1 MNETAIPRGGAPLG
15 EAPGAAAA
23 LTAVETAAE
32 LAGEGNHGYPS
43 EVRILEQDG
52 RRYVLVGTAHVA
64 QESVDLVRRVIEQ
77 ERPDNVCVE
86 LDPRRYEALSKEE
99 AWDQLDLRQVIRQN
113 QLSTLLLNLLLA
125 SYQKKIGAELGVKPG
140 TELLEATR
148 VAAKL
153 GIPFELCDRD
163 VRVTLRRA
171 IAATPFLR
179 RLWIMSELL
188 ASMFDSPQIT
198 EKDLADLRQ
207 QDVLSDLMEEMGRQ
221 HPNLKRVLIDE
232 RDAYLCER
240 LRRARGRTLV
250 AVVGAGHLKGMIKA
264 LETHQPIDLEALDTI
279 PPTSKVWAWVGW
291 SVPLLIIGSLLY
303 IGFEKG
309 LAAAGDNLLVWAL
322 AGSIPSTIGAIL
334 ALSHPATIVAAF
346 IAAPFCILSPL
357 IGTAHVTA
365 FVQAWVEPPRV
376 HELHGVT
383 EEIGKFRRWWRN
395 RVLRVFLAYLL
406 PGIGSLI
413 GSILGFGQLM
423 SALF

>member
-1 MNETAIPRGGAPLG
+1 MSDPSLP
-15 EAPGAAAA
+15 AAAPA
-23 LTAVETAAE
+23 
-32 LAGEGNHGYPS
+32 AGEYPS

-64 QESVDLVRRVIEQ
+64 QASIDLVRRVIEQ
-77 ERPDNVCVE
+77 ERPDCVCVE
-86 LDPRRYEALSKEE
+86 LDPRRYEALQKEE

-148 VAAKL
+148 VATELK
-153 GIPFELCDRD
+153 IPFELCDRD

-171 IAATPFLR
+171 IAGTPFLR
-179 RLWIMSELL
+179 RLWILSELL
-188 ASMFDSPQIT
+188 ASMFDAPEIS
-198 EKDLADLRQ
+198 EKDLEELRQ

-221 HPNLKRVLIDE
+221 HPNLKKVLIDE

-240 LRRARGRTLV
+240 LRRAPGQTLV
-250 AVVGAGHLKGMIKA
+250 AVVGAGHLKGMQKA
-264 LETHQPIDLEALDTI
+264 LETHQPIDLEALDVI
-279 PPTSKVWAWVGW
+279 PPVNPIWRWLGW
-291 SVPLLIIGSLLY
+291 GVPLAILGSLFY

-309 LAAAGDNLLVWAL
+309 LAAAGDNLLLWAL

-334 ALSHPATIVAAF
+334 SLSHPLTILAAF
-346 IAAPFCILSPL
+346 VAAPFCILSPL

-376 HELHGVT
+376 HELHNVT
-383 EEIGKFRRWWRN
+383 DEVGKFTSWWRN
-395 RVLRVFLAYLL
+395 RVLRVFLAYIL
-406 PGIGSLI
+406 PGIGSMI

>member
-1 MNETAIPRGGAPLG
+1 MNDSASS
-15 EAPGAAAA
+15 GAADDAGIPSAA
-23 LTAVETAAE
+23 PETGATLLDAA
-32 LAGEGNHGYPS
+32 AGEYPS
-43 EVRILEQDG
+43 EVRIVEQDG

-64 QESVDLVRRVIEQ
+64 QASVDLVRQVIAK
-77 ERPDNVCVE
+77 ERPDVVCVE

-140 TELLEATR
+140 TELLEATK
-148 VAAKL
+148 VAAAL

-171 IAATPFLR
+171 IAATPFWR
-179 RLWIMSELL
+179 RLWILSELF
-188 ASMFDSPQIT
+188 ASMFESPEIT
-198 EKDLADLRQ
+198 EKDLENLRQ
-207 QDVLSDLMEEMGRQ
+207 QDVLSELMEEMGRQ

-240 LRRARGRTLV
+240 LRRASGKTLV
-250 AVVGAGHLKGMIKA
+250 AVVGAGHLKGMEKA
-264 LETHQPIDLEALDTI
+264 LETHQPIDLEALDVI
-279 PPTSKVWAWVGW
+279 PQSSKIRAWLGW
-291 SVPLLIIGSLLY
+291 SVPLLILGSIFY

-309 LAAAGDNLLVWAL
+309 LAAAGDNLLAWAL

-376 HELHGVT
+376 HELHNVT
-383 EEIGKFRRWWRN
+383 EEVGKIGRWWRN
-395 RVLRVFLAYLL
+395 RVLRVFLAYIL

-413 GSILGFGQLM
+413 GSILGFGKLM